1 VLLSESRI
9 QSSELQVE
17 MREDVEAL
25 TVRLQEAG
33 EQLCELKTRLV
44 NVRETAAASKA
55 RSDCQVDKRDRDA
68 TIGALELQDASR
80 MTELEAVKAELTC
93 FSHVGSA
100 PAEPHREREFMGNT
114 RAEDRAVGADIVLTL
129 SRLQSSPL
137 GFQDPGQSSS
147 QGLTALTQN
156 VISTVEKPST

>member
-1 VLLSESRI
+1 MTCSTTAHRDRVLLSESRI

-44 NVRETAAASKA
+44 NVREAAAASKA

-68 TIGALELQDASR
+68 TIGAL
-80 MTELEAVKAELTC
+80 
-93 FSHVGSA
+93 
-100 PAEPHREREFMGNT
+100 
-114 RAEDRAVGADIVLTL
+114 
-129 SRLQSSPL
+129 
-137 GFQDPGQSSS
+137 
-147 QGLTALTQN
+147 
-156 VISTVEKPST
+156 